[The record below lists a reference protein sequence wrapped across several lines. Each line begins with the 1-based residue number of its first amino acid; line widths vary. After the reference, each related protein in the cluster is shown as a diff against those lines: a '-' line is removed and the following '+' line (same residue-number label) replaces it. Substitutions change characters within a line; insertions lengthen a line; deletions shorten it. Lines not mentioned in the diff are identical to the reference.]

1 MNSIIIRVI
10 SNPNSKTSWIVYPN
24 GMKPFV
30 ISKSKAK
37 DLKPNKAYFVDLK
50 TKSYAENTKTFVY
63 AIKVHGELALKKG
76 K

>member
-1 MNSIIIRVI
+1 
-10 SNPNSKTSWIVYPN
+10 
-24 GMKPFV
+24 MKPFV

-37 DLKPNKAYFVDLK
+37 DLKPNKAYLVDLK

-63 AIKVHGELALKKG
+63 AVKVHGELSIKKG